1 MATVFQ
7 SIPTDR
13 QPGLKKPKKLT
24 LQYIIIII
32 IFSFSQVQKQGITG
46 LKEHF

>member
-13 QPGLKKPKKLT
+13 QPGLKKKNK

>member
-1 MATVFQ
+1 MVTVFQ

-13 QPGLKKPKKLT
+13 QPGLKKPKK

>member
-13 QPGLKKPKKLT
+13 QPGLKKQQ

>member
-13 QPGLKKPKKLT
+13 QPGLKKNK

>member
-13 QPGLKKPKKLT
+13 QPGLKKKLK
-24 LQYIIIII
+24 YIIIII
-32 IFSFSQVQKQGITG
+32 IFSFSQVQKKVQKITG

>member
-13 QPGLKKPKKLT
+13 QPGLKKKQ